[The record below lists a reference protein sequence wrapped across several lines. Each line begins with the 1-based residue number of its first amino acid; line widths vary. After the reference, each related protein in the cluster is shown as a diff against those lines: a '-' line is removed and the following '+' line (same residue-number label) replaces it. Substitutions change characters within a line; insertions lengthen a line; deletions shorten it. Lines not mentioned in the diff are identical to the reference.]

1 MERTY
6 RGSCHCGTVRFEA
19 DIDLSAGTFKC
30 NCEMCVKSRMWGAIV
45 KPDAFRLISGEEELL
60 HYQPEQNHHV
70 FCRHCGVCPFGWGES
85 ARVGG
90 KFYVI
95 RVNCLDD
102 VNWEELLARV
112 AAQSE
117 RADRACSRWPDPGH
131 RGGCSTARAL

>member
-45 KPDAFRLISGEEELL
+45 KPEAFRLISGEEALL
-60 HYQPEQNHHV
+60 HYQPEKNHHV
-70 FCRHCGVCPFGWGES
+70 FCRHCGVRSFAWGENPS
-85 ARVGG
+85 RG

-102 VNWEELLARV
+102 VSGEELAEAPVTYFDGLHDHY
-112 AAQSE
+112 
-117 RADRACSRWPDPGH
+117 DRAPAEIGH
-131 RGGCSTARAL
+131 L